1 MSPREEEV
9 ENFSIN
15 VTEALIRDW
24 ALFVFVEE
32 ARRRGLKAK
41 HAVGTHTRRPPLAV
55 HVAEA
60 GGAAPCGM

>member
-1 MSPREEEV
+1 MSREEEV

-15 VTEALIRDW
+15 VTEALIRDL

-41 HAVGTHTRRPPLAV
+41 HAVGTHTRRSPY
-55 HVAEA
+55 
-60 GGAAPCGM
+60 M

>member
-1 MSPREEEV
+1 MRLRTNREAYIHGLLSREEEV

-24 ALFVFVEE
+24 SLFVFVEE

-41 HAVGTHTRRPPLAV
+41 HAVGTHTRRSPY
-55 HVAEA
+55 
-60 GGAAPCGM
+60 M